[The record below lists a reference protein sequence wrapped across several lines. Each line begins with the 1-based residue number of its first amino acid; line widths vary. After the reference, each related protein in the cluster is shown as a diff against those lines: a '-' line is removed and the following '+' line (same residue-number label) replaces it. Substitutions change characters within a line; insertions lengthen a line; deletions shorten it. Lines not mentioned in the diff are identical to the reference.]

1 MQQVWDLGRYPTEST
16 NRSLTERQ
24 LAERLRR
31 ALNGGKLSPEH
42 VASLGKLVEGAA
54 EVGQV
59 AGRQAL
65 QRAGLRPLPEAEA
78 RIAKAG
84 ELMQQVRDFGRC
96 PKENERCSLAERQ
109 AARRRLAGNLRWA
122 RQTELSLT
130 LLLQEA
136 ELQAL
141 EARKFQQRAAA
152 RIAKAEEVMQQVRDI
167 GRCGKENERCSL
179 SERAL
184 AAKLRKARKAK
195 LLSPEQEAELQAL
208 QARKF
213 EQRAA
218 ARIAK
223 AEEVMQ
229 EVRDLGRYPKRT
241 RRSTV
246 EGKLAI
252 DVFTARRFKQFSPE
266 QEAEL
271 ETFKQAESHAREA
284 ARIADVERMMQEV
297 RSLRR
302 YPKEGA
308 RRSVAEQQL
317 AEKLRHARKAKK
329 FSPEQEAEL
338 KALQQVEMDS
348 SEKARENEHNAAC
361 YQKNKARLAAK
372 QKEYYASPHGKARRK
387 EYNATPQRKA
397 WRKKYSV
404 SPHGKARR
412 KEQNAAYYQKNK
424 ARIVAKSTAYFQKHR
439 AERNEYSRK
448 YWATP
453 HSKAKKKEY
462 DAQRR
467 ATPHGKAR
475 QKEYNVAY
483 RQKNKAR
490 IVVKKK
496 EYYQKNKARIAAKQK
511 ENQRKDRATPHS
523 KAKKKEYD
531 AQRRATPHGKAR
543 QKEYNVAYYQKNKA
557 RIVAKRKEYNATPHG
572 KVKKLERQLR
582 YLATPHGKARKKE
595 YNAKRRASPHGKAK
609 QKEYERRYEA
619 TAHGKARRKEYERKT
634 SAEDHER
641 KGASHLTVRS
651 ASVEEKPGARRLCG

>member
-31 ALNGGKLSPEH
+31 ALNGGKLSSEH

-109 AARRRLAGNLRWA
+109 AARRRLAGNLRRA

-152 RIAKAEEVMQQVRDI
+152 HIAKAEEVMQQVRDI
-167 GRCGKENERCSL
+167 GRCRKENERCSL

-284 ARIADVERMMQEV
+284 ARIADAEKMMQEV
-297 RSLRR
+297 WSLRR

-308 RRSVAEQQL
+308 RCSVAEQQL

-338 KALQQVEMDS
+338 KALQQAEMDS
-348 SEKARENEHNAAC
+348 SEKARQGGEPSHCE
-361 YQKNKARLAAK
+361 
-372 QKEYYASPHGKARRK
+372 
-387 EYNATPQRKA
+387 
-397 WRKKYSV
+397 
-404 SPHGKARR
+404 
-412 KEQNAAYYQKNK
+412 
-424 ARIVAKSTAYFQKHR
+424 
-439 AERNEYSRK
+439 
-448 YWATP
+448 
-453 HSKAKKKEY
+453 
-462 DAQRR
+462 
-467 ATPHGKAR
+467 
-475 QKEYNVAY
+475 
-483 RQKNKAR
+483 
-490 IVVKKK
+490 
-496 EYYQKNKARIAAKQK
+496 
-511 ENQRKDRATPHS
+511 
-523 KAKKKEYD
+523 
-531 AQRRATPHGKAR
+531 
-543 QKEYNVAYYQKNKA
+543 
-557 RIVAKRKEYNATPHG
+557 KRK
-572 KVKKLERQLR
+572 R
-582 YLATPHGKARKKE
+582 
-595 YNAKRRASPHGKAK
+595 
-609 QKEYERRYEA
+609 
-619 TAHGKARRKEYERKT
+619 
-634 SAEDHER
+634 
-641 KGASHLTVRS
+641 
-651 ASVEEKPGARRLCG
+651 